1 MLLLDLV
8 CTAAQ
13 PHVDP
18 PEAVEDALG
27 SGNDVERGRDG
38 PALLEVGDP
47 QLASSE
53 LPFDVGLFLFG

>member
-1 MLLLDLV
+1 MFLLNLV

-18 PEAVEDALG
+18 PEAVENALG
-27 SGNDVERGRDG
+27 SRNYVEWGRDG
-38 PALLEVGDP
+38 PALLEVGNP
-47 QLASSE
+47 QLAPGE